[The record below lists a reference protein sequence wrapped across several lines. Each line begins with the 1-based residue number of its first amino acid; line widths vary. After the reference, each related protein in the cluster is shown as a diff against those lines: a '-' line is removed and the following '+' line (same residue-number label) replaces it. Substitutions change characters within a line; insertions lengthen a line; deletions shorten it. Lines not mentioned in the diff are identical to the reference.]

1 MINYSDLGLS
11 INKTRSSFKF
21 QDLEIEI
28 SNYLPIKDKYDLV
41 MATIQKSK
49 EGLYYN
55 ALKLNMFFKLHLIY
69 MYTNIVFSQS
79 DYADEAKVYDELVC
93 SGLMDAF
100 FKVFP
105 VEEYN
110 TLLTLV
116 QEVAGD
122 IITAERSAG
131 AVIQSLIQDLP
142 GNATKAVETLKE
154 INPDSFKSLLEAANA
169 MKGGKPFIE

>member
-11 INKTRSSFKF
+11 VNKTRSSFKF

-28 SNYLPIKDKYDLV
+28 SNYLPIRDKYDLV
-41 MATIQKSK
+41 MTTIQKSK

-55 ALKLNMFFKLHLIY
+55 VIKLNMFFKLHLIY
-69 MYTNIVFSQS
+69 MYTDIVFSQS

-93 SGLMDAF
+93 SGFMDAF
-100 FKVFP
+100 LKAFP
-105 VEEYN
+105 TEEYN

-116 QEVAGD
+116 QDVASD
-122 IITAERSAG
+122 VAATERSAG
-131 AVIQSLIQDLP
+131 AVVQSLIQDLP
-142 GNATKAVETLKE
+142 GNASKAVETLKE

-169 MKGGKPFIE
+169 MKGGKPLVE